1 VPLLTALVAVLLW
14 RAVLKDRELAPFL
27 LALSFFGLGFIGL
40 VAGIWPNIVPPDMTL
55 WEAAAPPSSQ
65 GFMLVGTAVM
75 IPTVLAYTAYS
86 YRVFRGKVVAGE
98 GYH

>member
-1 VPLLTALVAVLLW
+1 MVRVRSGFFPRFV
-14 RAVLKDRELAPFL
+14 
-27 LALSFFGLGFIGL
+27 LALCFFLLGFIGL

-55 WEAAAPPSSQ
+55 WEAAAPPRSQ
-65 GFMLVGTAVM
+65 GFMLVGTAIM